1 MKAPIQPIILSHKLA
16 ALKLI
21 RKKLLNNGDMK
32 LAPSYDSICNEIK
45 HMEEEIGKQGRIH
58 TGIMAFIQVVL
69 NLILSVYATNMSL
82 TRTTQELV
90 ALFKTNNFVFMNM
103 EIPSQLVLAVLLTMN
118 ILSFCKVYFSGFIN
132 GYGSNCK
139 FVGKMLLMLSIISG
153 SCVRI
158 FSIALYFSPALGLW
172 NLLHHYQGT
181 ISSQK
186 E

>member
-16 ALKLI
+16 ALKII
-21 RKKLLNNGDMK
+21 RKKILKHGDLK
-32 LAPSYDSICNEIK
+32 LAPSYYSICNEIK
-45 HMEEEIGKQGRIH
+45 HMEEQIGKQGRVH
-58 TGIMAFIQVVL
+58 TGIMAFIQLVL
-69 NLILSVYATNMSL
+69 DLILSVYAISS

-103 EIPSQLVLAVLLTMN
+103 EIPSQLVLAVSLTMN
-118 ILSFCKVYFSGFIN
+118 ILSFCKVYFSGFTN

-139 FVGKMLLMLSIISG
+139 SIGKMLLMLSIISG

-181 ISSQK
+181 VP
-186 E
+186 